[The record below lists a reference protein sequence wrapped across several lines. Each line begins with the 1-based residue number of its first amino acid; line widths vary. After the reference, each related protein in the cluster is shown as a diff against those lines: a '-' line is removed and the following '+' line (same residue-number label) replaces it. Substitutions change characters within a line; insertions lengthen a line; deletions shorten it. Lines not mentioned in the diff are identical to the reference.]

1 MNFKKIGE
9 LIAVSAACT
18 ALLYSAVGFIC
29 GNIPRLK
36 ALLGKQVLAY
46 GFAGLLIF
54 IVALVAF
61 AFIRALLQWR
71 ALPPPPAQASV
82 AREANSLAWFG
93 LFCGLSLL
101 WVLWNIVGAAILS
114 KMTTKLFLDRHAHLG
129 FYSFLALLGAA
140 SGLVAT
146 PLILV
151 LIQRSTHPQTQ
162 FWAKRGL
169 AVLIGGTCGF
179 LLAGVFWNAVGTA
192 TLSKATEEVRQAGYP
207 VAPLPAWPIL
217 ADKDNAA
224 FFYGKI
230 NTIASLANAQEK
242 VAEQSFLKGFLTQA
256 AQGTA
261 VATDYARARQIVVR
275 HAEGLQLWELGA
287 AQGRTNWDIDWGYD
301 PVSGKPLPE
310 YFGMVAISRVLATR
324 AILQARDG
332 QSREAVESVRL
343 GLAAVRSL
351 ENRGAMIAVVVQSML
366 DDTALEAGRAVL
378 RQAPPDLAQELWMPL
393 LDNDPIMKSFRTALG
408 YSHFADSLA
417 AAEITWWDMAFG
429 EYRGLAVDKS
439 MFGIELPRAGSRR
452 TIRLALLASYWPFM
466 KLDIASGLRGRLKID
481 LALENPV
488 FLRQDDYDKVVE
500 RVVFSEWTLAAI
512 NMGNYWRAHAKF
524 LATAT
529 NMRLARA
536 ALAAHLFKEKRGRW
550 PRSVDELA
558 DFSKEKFEDP
568 FSAGS
573 LKLTDGGDG
582 PVIYS
587 VGPDITDDGGAA
599 YDEGKMTGDL
609 RWEL

>member
-1 MNFKKIGE
+1 MNFKKPGRG
-9 LIAVSAACT
+9 IAVSAART
-18 ALLYSAVGFIC
+18 ALLYSAAGFIC
-29 GNIPRLK
+29 GNIPKLR
-36 ALLGKQVLAY
+36 ALLGKQVLSY
-46 GFAGLLIF
+46 GFAGLFVL

-71 ALPPPPAQASV
+71 ALPPPPAQVSA

-114 KMTTKLFLDRHAHLG
+114 KMTTKLFLDRYAHAG

-162 FWAKRGL
+162 AWAKRGL
-169 AVLIGGTCGF
+169 AALAGGTCGF
-179 LLAGVFWNAVGTA
+179 LLAGAFWNAIGTIV
-192 TLSKATEEVRQAGYP
+192 LSRATEEVRQAGYS

-224 FFYGKI
+224 FYYGRL
-230 NTIASLANAQEK
+230 NTIASLANTQEK
-242 VAEQSFLKGFLTQA
+242 VAEQSFLKGFLAQA

-261 VATDYARARQIVVR
+261 ASSDYKRARRIVAR
-275 HAEGLQLWELGA
+275 HAEGLHLWKLGA
-287 AQGRTNWDIDWGYD
+287 AQNRANWDIDWGHD
-301 PVSGKPLPE
+301 PVSGKPLTE
-310 YFGMVAISRVLATR
+310 YSGMVVISRVLAAR
-324 AILQARDG
+324 AILQARNG
-332 QSREAVESVRL
+332 QGREAVESVRL
-343 GLAAVRSL
+343 GLAAARSL
-351 ENRGAMIAVVVQSML
+351 ENRGAMIAVMVQSML

-378 RQAPPDLAQELWMPL
+378 RQAHPDLAQELWTPL
-393 LDNDPIMKSFRTALG
+393 LDPGPIMKSFRTALG

-429 EYRGLAVDKS
+429 EYRGLGVDKS
-439 MFGIELPRAGSRR
+439 MFGIELPRAGPRR
-452 TIRLALLASYWPFM
+452 TMRLALLAAYWPFM

-481 LALENPV
+481 LALENLV
-488 FLRQDDYDKVVE
+488 FLRQDDYNKVVE

-524 LATAT
+524 LVTAT
-529 NMRLARA
+529 NLRLARA
-536 ALAAHLFKEKRGRW
+536 ALAANLFREKQGRW

-558 DFSKEKFEDP
+558 HFSKEQFADP

-573 LKLTDGGDG
+573 LKLTDGRDG
-582 PVIYS
+582 PVLYS

>member
-1 MNFKKIGE
+1 MNFKKLGQI
-9 LIAVSAACT
+9 IAVSAACT
-18 ALLYSAVGFIC
+18 ALLYSATGFIC
-29 GNIPRLK
+29 GNIPRLR

-46 GFAGLLIF
+46 GFAGLLIS

-61 AFIRALLQWR
+61 VFIRALLQWR
-71 ALPPPPAQASV
+71 ALPPPPAQVSA

-114 KMTTKLFLDRHAHLG
+114 KMTTKLFLDRYAHAG

-162 FWAKRGL
+162 AWAKRGL
-169 AVLIGGTCGF
+169 AALTGGACGL
-179 LLAGVFWNAVGTA
+179 LLAGAFWNAVGTIA
-192 TLSKATEEVRQAGYP
+192 LSRATEEVRQAGYS
-207 VAPLPAWPIL
+207 VAPLPVWPIL

-224 FFYGKI
+224 FYYGRL

-242 VAEQSFLKGFLTQA
+242 VAEQSFLKGFLTRS
-256 AQGTA
+256 AQGT
-261 VATDYARARQIVVR
+261 VAASDYKRARRLVAR
-275 HAEGLQLWELGA
+275 HTEGLQLWELGA
-287 AQGRTNWDIDWGYD
+287 AQGRANWDIDWGRD
-301 PVSGKPLPE
+301 RVSRKPLPQ
-310 YFGMVAISRVLATR
+310 YSGMVAMSRVLAAR
-324 AILQARDG
+324 AVLQAHDG

-343 GLAAVRSL
+343 GLAAARSL
-351 ENRGAMIAVVVQSML
+351 QNRGAMIAVVVQSML
-366 DDTALEAGRAVL
+366 CDNALEAGQSVL
-378 RQAPPDLAQELWMPL
+378 RQAPPDLTQNLWMPL
-393 LDNDPIMKSFRTALG
+393 LDPDPIMKSFRTALG

-439 MFGIELPRAGSRR
+439 MFGIELPASGSRR

-488 FLRQDDYDKVVE
+488 FLRQDDYNEIVE
-500 RVVFSEWTLAAI
+500 QVAFSEWTLAAI
-512 NMGNYWRAHAKF
+512 NMGNYWRAHEKF
-524 LATAT
+524 LETAT

-536 ALAAHLFKEKRGRW
+536 ALAAHLFKEEQGRW

-558 DFSKEKFEDP
+558 YFSKERFDDP
-568 FSAGS
+568 FSAGP
-573 LKLTDGGDG
+573 LKLTTGQDG
-582 PVIYS
+582 PILYS
-587 VGPDITDDGGAA
+587 VGPDVIDDGGSEH
-599 YDEGKMTGDL
+599 DSDKMTGDL